1 MRTRRRRRGDSEQAE
16 TSYGAERYTLTHTHT
31 CTLRLGHTLGEIER
45 ASERASESP
54 SCTALSSSSSWRS
67 RGGCRDAAG
76 IISKVGRVHAPRA
89 RGARHLRR
97 GRRHLTSKTPCRGDE
112 CVVRGTPSGSEAPR
126 PAFMCTTERRQI
138 CRWVEVER
146 LRPPAHNPPSHPPE
160 DLPNSPVLPML
171 FIFFRMLL
179 FLVFFSFVFF
189 A

>member
-1 MRTRRRRRGDSEQAE
+1 M
-16 TSYGAERYTLTHTHT
+16 
-31 CTLRLGHTLGEIER
+31 
-45 ASERASESP
+45 
-54 SCTALSSSSSWRS
+54 
-67 RGGCRDAAG
+67 
-76 IISKVGRVHAPRA
+76 GRVHAPCA

-126 PAFMCTTERRQI
+126 PAFMCTTERRQF

-189 A
+189 ACPPSTASVHLHGFTGVRVSLVRVERCMCNERAFEKGGKRNGRTAERYGQ